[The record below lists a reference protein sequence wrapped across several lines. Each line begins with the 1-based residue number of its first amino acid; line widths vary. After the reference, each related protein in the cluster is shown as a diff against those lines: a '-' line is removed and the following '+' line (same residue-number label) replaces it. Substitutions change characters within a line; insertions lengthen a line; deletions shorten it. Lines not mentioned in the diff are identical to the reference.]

1 MNQYFTDF
9 YTNWTGKA
17 NRIVG
22 DNLSNVYD
30 KYMTLFV
37 IYNNLYNQ
45 IPDKLISNGI
55 AVPNKIFDN
64 KAATQMVVQ
73 FLGANAVLSELVAD
87 NLMADVDSIISLI
100 EQETFHIKI
109 NHGQYDRNED
119 LKILWELRSTNE
131 QKKTIAILKVVYHVR
146 WNIFHGN
153 KDFQEYQRL
162 IVEPLTRILLTTH
175 NYESYSNN
183 IYFLCMGK

>member
-17 NRIVG
+17 NGIVG

-45 IPDKLISNGI
+45 IPDKLISDGI
-55 AVPNKIFDN
+55 VVPNKIYDN
-64 KAATQMVVQ
+64 KAATEMVVQ
-73 FLGANAVLSELVAD
+73 FLGANQFLDELAVN
-87 NLMADVDSIISLI
+87 NLGTDVDSIINLI

-119 LKILWELRSTNE
+119 LKILSELRSTNV
-131 QKKTIAILKVVYHVR
+131 QKKAIAILKVVYYVR
-146 WNIFHGN
+146 CNIFHGN

-162 IVEPLTRILLTTH
+162 IVEPLTRILLTI
-175 NYESYSNN
+175 NP
-183 IYFLCMGK
+183 FLYNRLNA

>member
-9 YTNWTGKA
+9 YTNWTEKVNG
-17 NRIVG
+17 IVG
-22 DNLSNVYD
+22 DDLSNVYD
-30 KYMTLFV
+30 RYMTLFV

-55 AVPNKIFDN
+55 VVPNKIYDN
-64 KAATQMVVQ
+64 KAATEMVVQ
-73 FLGANAVLSELVAD
+73 FLGANQFLDELAAN
-87 NLMADVDSIISLI
+87 NLGSDVDSIINLI

-119 LKILWELRSTNE
+119 LKILSELRSTNE
-131 QKKTIAILKVVYHVR
+131 QKKAVAILKVVYYVR
-146 WNIFHGN
+146 CNIFHGN

-162 IVEPLTRILLTTH
+162 IVEPLTRILLTV
-175 NYESYSNN
+175 NP
-183 IYFLCMGK
+183 FLYNRLNA

>member
-17 NRIVG
+17 NGIVG

-45 IPDKLISNGI
+45 IPDKLISDGI
-55 AVPNKIFDN
+55 VVPNKIYDN
-64 KAATQMVVQ
+64 KAATEMVVQ
-73 FLGANAVLSELVAD
+73 FLGANQFLDELAVN
-87 NLMADVDSIISLI
+87 NLGTDVDSIINLI

-119 LKILWELRSTNE
+119 LKILSELRSTNE
-131 QKKTIAILKVVYHVR
+131 QKKAIAILKVVYYVR
-146 WNIFHGN
+146 CNIFHGN

-162 IVEPLTRILLTTH
+162 IVEPLTRILLTI
-175 NYESYSNN
+175 NP
-183 IYFLCMGK
+183 FLYNRLNA

>member
-17 NRIVG
+17 NGIVG
-22 DNLSNVYD
+22 DDLSNVYD

-55 AVPNKIFDN
+55 VVPNKIHDN
-64 KAATQMVVQ
+64 KAATEMVVQ
-73 FLGANAVLSELVAD
+73 FLGANLFLNELGAN
-87 NLMADVDSIISLI
+87 NLGTDVDSIINLI

-119 LKILWELRSTNE
+119 LKILSELRSTNE
-131 QKKTIAILKVVYHVR
+131 QKKATAILKVVYYVR
-146 WNIFHGN
+146 CNIFHGN

-162 IVEPLTRILLTTH
+162 IVEPLTRILLTI
-175 NYESYSNN
+175 NP
-183 IYFLCMGK
+183 FLYNRLNA